1 MFYKLQFINN
11 ARFMASSLPNF
22 VDNHAEQIREIKWK
36 HGHYNKKC
44 ETCGIKYKDRECC
57 L

>member
-1 MFYKLQFINN
+1 MS
-11 ARFMASSLPNF
+11 SSLPNF

-44 ETCGIKYKDRECC
+44 ETCGIKYKDRECT
-57 L
+57 LTHKH